1 MAYKW
6 GTCHSGPDNDVWG
19 YNLAANNWRQMYPC
33 DPTVQAQPASIVV
46 RDSVLMTETGHPL
59 SFHQW
64 SGMDWD
70 PVHKSIWWFNIGG
83 WNGLYSGHLDT
94 VAKYHPDS
102 CVQTA
107 NKVLWEYSPAA
118 NKWTAHKMSTP
129 YPIVYYGNTY
139 VPFRYVPYLK
149 KFIGIHNTGYGDGYF
164 SFFDPESMTL
174 IKKLVAFDT
183 LPGDYGAEKTFD
195 VRLMGCVYDTKH
207 DLLITQ
213 GRGTGTWA
221 YNPKTNHYTELTL
234 TAATPPVWT
243 DCPESYMVWDS
254 RNEKVLVFVTAG
266 GQSCYDVDSTYAQRG
281 WPSSGTHV
289 FAFDYDNRKWDMLP
303 APTSGDNPDNIT
315 GQMGFAYFDTKY
327 GVLFHMGGSYCGT
340 NGERWVYKYANGT
353 GVEQAAAANRR
364 PDPLTIRPSVFTHS
378 AQILVSDLDRCNAS
392 LKIYSPDGK
401 LVRDYSRALRF
412 SSMVVFDAAGLRA
425 GVYFVRLAGGKDR
438 FVKKISCVK

>member
-1 MAYKW
+1 
-6 GTCHSGPDNDVWG
+6 
-19 YNLAANNWRQMYPC
+19 
-33 DPTVQAQPASIVV
+33 
-46 RDSVLMTETGHPL
+46 
-59 SFHQW
+59 
-64 SGMDWD
+64 
-70 PVHKSIWWFNIGG
+70 
-83 WNGLYSGHLDT
+83 
-94 VAKYHPDS
+94 
-102 CVQTA
+102 
-107 NKVLWEYSPAA
+107 
-118 NKWTAHKMSTP
+118 
-129 YPIVYYGNTY
+129 
-139 VPFRYVPYLK
+139 
-149 KFIGIHNTGYGDGYF
+149 
-164 SFFDPESMTL
+164 
-174 IKKLVAFDT
+174 
-183 LPGDYGAEKTFD
+183 
-195 VRLMGCVYDTKH
+195 
-207 DLLITQ
+207 
-213 GRGTGTWA
+213 
-221 YNPKTNHYTELTL
+221 
-234 TAATPPVWT
+234 
-243 DCPESYMVWDS
+243 MVWDS

-401 LVRDYSRALRF
+401 LVRDYSRALRL
-412 SSMVVFDAAGLRA
+412 SSTVMFDAAGLRA